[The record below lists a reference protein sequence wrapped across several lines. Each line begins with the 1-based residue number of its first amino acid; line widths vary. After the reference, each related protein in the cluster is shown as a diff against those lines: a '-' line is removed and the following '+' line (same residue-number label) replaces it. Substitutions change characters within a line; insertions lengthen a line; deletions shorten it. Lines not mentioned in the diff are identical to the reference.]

1 MLFADFAIHDLRRR
15 DNDLDAL
22 HRRTRGRG
30 VAGGRGAEI
39 RGAAGRLL
47 AARGDVVGGRNECS
61 EALAVFERLGPV
73 YMVERTKRRITELD
87 VTGQAQTA

>member
-1 MLFADFAIHDLRRR
+1 MPPASIS
-15 DNDLDAL
+15 
-22 HRRTRGRG
+22 
-30 VAGGRGAEI
+30 AGLIPYTTIATAEI